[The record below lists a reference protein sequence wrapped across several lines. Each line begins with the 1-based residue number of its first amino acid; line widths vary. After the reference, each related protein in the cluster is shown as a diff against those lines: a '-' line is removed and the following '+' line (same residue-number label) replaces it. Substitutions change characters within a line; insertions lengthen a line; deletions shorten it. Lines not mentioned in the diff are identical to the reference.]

1 MTNARVNEIMKKIT
15 AFEKEMY
22 NRDENLNELIKLQNE
37 MGIITFGIE
46 QAEGKR
52 FYDISDHYSDKN
64 RDENRGEDELVERFR
79 KDCHELTNAIRG
91 EISGRK
97 GEAQTFKRLDFL
109 TSSHSIRKNI
119 EIGDGSKKTEIDALV
134 VTEKAAFIVEVKNT
148 KRDVFIDEA
157 GQYYRTGEFLKWDSD
172 LGAKLAMREEFVRTA
187 AEQAG
192 ISNMKIVKIVVFT
205 DNRITVQ
212 NKCKDFRTCFL
223 NQLASIIDTFDG
235 ENSMA
240 LTEIENIMAEIDE
253 ITSVS
258 CYKPNFD
265 IQTIKRD
272 FAELVS
278 TMDYPEEAAS
288 KTKTVWWRELFSAIS
303 YKNAAT
309 VLIASGIVAS
319 VATSILKHGGN

>member
-1 MTNARVNEIMKKIT
+1 MTNARVNEIMNKIT
-15 AFEKEMY
+15 AFKKEMY
-22 NRDENLNELIKLQNE
+22 NRDEILNELFKLQNE
-37 MGIITFGIE
+37 MAIISFGID

-52 FYDISDHYSDKN
+52 FYDISDYYSDKN
-64 RDENRGEDELVERFR
+64 REKRRGEDELVERFR

-109 TSSHSIRKNI
+109 TSVHSIRKNI

-148 KRDVFIDEA
+148 KRDIFIDEA

-192 ISNMKIVKIVVFT
+192 ISNIKIVKIVVFT
-205 DNRITVQ
+205 DNRISVQ

-223 NQLASIIDTFDG
+223 NQLASIIDSFDG
-235 ENSMA
+235 ENTVT
-240 LTEIENIMAEIDE
+240 LTEIETLMAGIDG

-258 CYKPNFD
+258 CYKPNVD
-265 IQTIKRD
+265 IQTIKCD

-278 TMDYPEEAAS
+278 TMDYPEEVAS

-303 YKNAAT
+303 FKSAAAVLLTIGTVAALAT
-309 VLIASGIVAS
+309 VL
-319 VATSILKHGGN
+319 L